1 MSRNEFKSRP
11 IKVDRMKRKKKILAK
26 VRRRK
31 SLPDEKTDLFAIKK
45 GPATSPGGFRQM
57 ELDFA
62 F

>member
-26 VRRRK
+26 VRRK
-31 SLPDEKTDLFAIKK
+31 SMSDEKTDLFAIKK
-45 GPATSPGGFRQM
+45 GPATSSGGFRQM